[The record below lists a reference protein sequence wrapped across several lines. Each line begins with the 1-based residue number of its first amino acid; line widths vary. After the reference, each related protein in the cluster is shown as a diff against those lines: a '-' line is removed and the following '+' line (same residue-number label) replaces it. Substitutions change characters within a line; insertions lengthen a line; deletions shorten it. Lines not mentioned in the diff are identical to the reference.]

1 MITKQETKKIQ
12 IQMKICE
19 GLHNLFT
26 VKRRQIK
33 IKQTKQNTTD
43 TQYNQTLKK
52 INEAKGTQ
60 KSSSCYDLPCL
71 ACGNITKKDISFNKL
86 GDCYKLCYRQN
97 TSKNNTVID
106 TKCKN
111 KWNDFNDFQKRTLKE
126 AQREYLERNGI
137 DKFKI

>member
-1 MITKQETKKIQ
+1 MLMRMEKKTPSDNIF
-12 IQMKICE
+12 IATRKCS
-19 GLHNLFT
+19 
-26 VKRRQIK
+26 
-33 IKQTKQNTTD
+33 KQNAID
-43 TQYNQTLKK
+43 TQYNHTLKK

-126 AQREYLERNGI
+126 AQREYLKRNGI
-137 DKFKI
+137 DKFKL